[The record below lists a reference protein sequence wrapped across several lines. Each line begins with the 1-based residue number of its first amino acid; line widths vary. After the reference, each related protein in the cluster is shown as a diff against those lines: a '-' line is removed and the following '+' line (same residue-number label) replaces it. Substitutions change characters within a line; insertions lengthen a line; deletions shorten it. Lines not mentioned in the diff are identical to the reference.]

1 MRLSITTDELSLDL
15 ASALEILTEVQGRE
29 FELRALGLETLP
41 DVEERWLV
49 QADKAVFKRL
59 RVTSL
64 APRFFFDSFP
74 SAEASEKLIVI
85 AKRLKCTLISIYGTK
100 RGVEA
105 PETDDEE
112 DFEDEDAIVLPPDE
126 ALDAMRAF
134 IAAAARENI
143 GVALRTHPETCA
155 GTAREALAI
164 IDALRILVGNG
175 ANAEKGAPVVPP
187 VGLDWDVAN
196 CFAAGDDSGLESL
209 EETLPQLRI
218 LRMRDAI
225 RKGMGADW
233 VSLGKGVI
241 PWQDILEQLYEGG
254 YRGPVVLEPGVAPKL
269 KEGRAALALAG
280 RWIGACRVNSR
291 GGGGQKDHDAEE

>member
-15 ASALEILTEVQGRE
+15 ASALEILSEVQGRE

-41 DVEERWLV
+41 DVDDRWIA

-74 SAEASEKLIVI
+74 TAEASEKLIAI

-100 RGVEA
+100 RGEEP
-105 PETDDEE
+105 PEPGDEDDDFDDEE
-112 DFEDEDAIVLPPDE
+112 VIVLPPDE

-164 IDALRILVGNG
+164 IDALQILVG

-187 VGLDWDVAN
+187 VGLDWDVAS

-209 EETLPQLRI
+209 EEALPQLRI

-241 PWQDILEQLYEGG
+241 PWEDILEQLYEGG

-280 RWIGACRVNSR
+280 RWIGACRMNAR
-291 GGGGQKDHDAEE
+291 GGGEKNSGDDQ